1 MQRERIL
8 RRNREVHTR
17 VTVDF
22 GVRLHFTSTA
32 APREAALLLRRI
44 ATVYFSDSGRGG
56 RGSPRGSPPGAPG
69 GRPSPRPRGGP
80 ASGPP
85 WPCGR
90 IGRNSSSVILPSP
103 FLSSFLSDS
112 EALASS
118 SASMVPSLLRS
129 SASMIG
135 LTGRK
140 PCPPGATG
148 PPCPGRPSP
157 RGCPS
162 PRGRSP
168 GGRSPRGWSPGGRSP
183 AGRSPPGGRGGGASC
198 ALMRFEDAPIASA
211 RMMVFVFIR

>member
-17 VTVDF
+17 VIVDF

-44 ATVYFSDSGRGG
+44 ATVYFSGSGRGG

-69 GRPSPRPRGGP
+69 GRSSPRPRGGP

-140 PCPPGATG
+140 PCP
-148 PPCPGRPSP
+148 GRPSA
-157 RGCPS
+157 RGGPS